1 MTFRWF
7 LVTNLFSSCEF
18 RISGRHEYV
27 CQFALWFYFIF
38 FWEEGVFRETRSPEI
53 LDQRSLRSKRF
64 TVKKI
69 RFSFCDDE
77 FLSVSL
83 RFCVTPTWNTIHTYT
98 YLIQF
103 IFLFDCISMLFSFD
117 HLFILLLD
125 RVTFFGVLK
134 SQFNVHYPMK
144 MMKQWTND

>member
-1 MTFRWF
+1 M
-7 LVTNLFSSCEF
+7 
-18 RISGRHEYV
+18 
-27 CQFALWFYFIF
+27 
-38 FWEEGVFRETRSPEI
+38 FRETRSPEI

-125 RVTFFGVLK
+125 RVIYFLWCVEK
-134 SQFNVHYPMK
+134 SIQRPLSNEDDEAMNK
-144 MMKQWTND
+144 